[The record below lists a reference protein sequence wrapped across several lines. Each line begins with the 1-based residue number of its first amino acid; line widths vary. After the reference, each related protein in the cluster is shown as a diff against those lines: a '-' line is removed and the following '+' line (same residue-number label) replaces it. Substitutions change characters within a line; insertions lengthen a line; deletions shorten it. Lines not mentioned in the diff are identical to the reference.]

1 MNAWS
6 YAVMSGN
13 TRSDPRVAVGGGSE
27 IEWYTNPNGIF
38 SYYREIS
45 RNEFLDNVGTSSR
58 VLK

>member
-1 MNAWS
+1 
-6 YAVMSGN
+6 MSGN